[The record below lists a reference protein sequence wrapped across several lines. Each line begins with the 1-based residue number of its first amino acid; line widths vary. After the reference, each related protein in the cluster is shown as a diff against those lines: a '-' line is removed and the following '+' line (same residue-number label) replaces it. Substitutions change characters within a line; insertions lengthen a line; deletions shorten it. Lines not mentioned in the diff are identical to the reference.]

1 MAAATGVLVALGAL
15 AGLAIVVGRPVTQV
29 LPVVEPAVGVALV
42 VLGALVV
49 TGRGPSWRVPLPA
62 RRADT
67 PGFALFGVGY
77 AGASAGCVL
86 PIFLAVVVQAISLP
100 VPVAAAVVTV
110 YAAGVAVPLLAVTIA
125 VGLGLDVAA
134 GRIVGHG
141 AGLER
146 VAGAVLVL
154 AGAGQILVAVAPDA
168 VPSLPAIGDPTAPV
182 VGGEVTQ
189 YYLTNAYKETQV
201 KNAVTAVLAAY
212 RGFDTLGEAVV
223 VFSAGVVALS
233 VLRREVF
240 A

>member
-1 MAAATGVLVALGAL
+1 MSEPLAGHLAFAAGAGLATFLSPCALPLVPGYVGYYASAASGDQHAAGIATRGIAAATGVLVALGTL
-15 AGLAIVVGRPVTQV
+15 AGLAIAVGRPVTRA

-42 VLGALVV
+42 VLGVLVV

-100 VPVAAAVVTV
+100 APAAAAIVTV

-125 VGLGLDVAA
+125 VGLGLDVAT

-141 AGLER
+141 ALLEN

-154 AGAGQILVAVAPDA
+154 AGVGQVVVAVAPAA
-168 VPSLPAIGDPTAPV
+168 VPSLPAV
-182 VGGEVTQ
+182 M
-189 YYLTNAYKETQV
+189 
-201 KNAVTAVLAAY
+201 
-212 RGFDTLGEAVV
+212 
-223 VFSAGVVALS
+223 
-233 VLRREVF
+233 
-240 A
+240 